1 MARSVT
7 VEVDGVG
14 DVLLEKSKKSKHLN
28 IYVMPLKGVRV
39 AVPYGV
45 PFEEAEKMV
54 KSRSKIK
61 WMKKHLAVM
70 KKMETEY
77 APDLKG
83 GITDAQAKWEILCR
97 VRELSH
103 LHGFKVN
110 RVFIRRQKTRWG
122 SCSHKNNINLN
133 IKLAVLPDELH
144 DYVIL
149 HELLHTKV
157 KSHGK
162 PFWSEM
168 EKLMENPKRL
178 DARLKEYHLEL
189 I

>member
-7 VEVDGVG
+7 VEVEGVG
-14 DVLLEKSKKSKHLN
+14 SVLLEKSKKSKHLN
-28 IYVMPLKGVRV
+28 IYVMPFKGVRV

-45 PFEEAEKMV
+45 PFEEAEKIV
-54 KSRSKIK
+54 RKESKIK
-61 WMKKHLAVM
+61 WIKKHLTRM
-70 KKMETEY
+70 KRIETDY
-77 APDLKG
+77 APDLKKG
-83 GITDAQAKWEILCR
+83 VTDTEAKWNILNR
-97 VRELSH
+97 VKELSA
-103 LHGFKVN
+103 LHGFRTN

-133 IKLAVLPDELH
+133 IKLAVLPDELN

-168 EKLMENPKRL
+168 EKLMENPKMVY
-178 DARLKEYHLEL
+178 ETMQ
-189 I
+189 